1 MKKFI
6 RNKKGF
12 TLVEIVIVIGIV
24 IILSVAGIAG
34 VSESLERANQNAD
47 YLSENNGYHFEESAW
62 EQVRDLSVNPEDF
75 NDEEESAASAGAGGS
90 GGESD
95 SDEDD
100 DEEGGG
106 SSAGGSSAGGSG
118 ESASGG
124 SGSGES
130 LSGGSGSGGSG
141 SGESGSGEESTTPNF
156 NTHAA
161 QSNKLKEFLEHY
173 GIDYES
179 NNGQYYWN
187 APEGGYDGKTF
198 AVAWNE
204 WKHGSSGGGSGSG
217 GSGSGGSGSGESG
230 SGGSTGTTVTASDTN
245 SNAAG
250 SSVSFSQKWNAGGN
264 GKFDLPSACTEIVVY
279 APNGFSINS
288 AWGVPNGSAHID
300 PPNGNFVRIT
310 FDNPTSSLDF
320 SCSFSSSDA
329 VKVYSYTKA

>member
-34 VSESLERANQNAD
+34 VSESLDRANQNAD

-106 SSAGGSSAGGSG
+106 SSAGGSSAGGSSAGGSG

-124 SGSGES
+124 SG
-130 LSGGSGSGGSG
+130 SGGSGSGGSG
-141 SGESGSGEESTTPNF
+141 SGEESTTPNL

-217 GSGSGGSGSGESG
+217 GSGGESG
-230 SGGSTGTTVTASDTN
+230 GPVSFTSDVASGTTVVQNSGTAGVLECKSNSDGSTTIKLQNN
-245 SNAAG
+245 SNNVGSCKIKKGADGKYSIYIDSTNCYVVFAG
-250 SSVSFSQKWNAGGN
+250 TGYEAWNGYGGQKDVWIN
-264 GKFDLPSACTEIVVY
+264 GLQKSNLSGLANMY
-279 APNGFSINS
+279 
-288 AWGVPNGSAHID
+288 
-300 PPNGNFVRIT
+300 NFT
-310 FDNPTSSLDF
+310 L
-320 SCSFSSSDA
+320 
-329 VKVYSYTKA
+329 K